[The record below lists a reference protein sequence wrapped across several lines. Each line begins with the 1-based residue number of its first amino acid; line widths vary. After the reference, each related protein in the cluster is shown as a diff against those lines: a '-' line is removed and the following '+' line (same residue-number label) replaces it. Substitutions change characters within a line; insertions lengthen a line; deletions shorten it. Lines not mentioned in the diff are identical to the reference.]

1 MIRSLLL
8 ALAMVAAALPALA
21 VQPDEMLDDPALER
35 RAREISRD
43 VRCLVC
49 QNQSIDES
57 NADLARDLR
66 VLVRERVKQG
76 DTNQEVRDYLVARY
90 GDYVLLKPPFGLS
103 TLLLWAAPA
112 LLLLAGVL
120 AVLLWFRGRGRVA
133 ASMAGGAEAA
143 LSAEE
148 RRRLDRLLAGEDGP
162 EDDGAEG
169 GGPVN
174 DGPDGDPGDRRA

>member
-8 ALAMVAAALPALA
+8 ALAVVVAALPALA

-35 RAREISRD
+35 RAREISQD

-103 TLLLWAAPA
+103 TLLLWASPA
-112 LLLLAGVL
+112 LLLLVGAL
-120 AVLLWFRGRGRVA
+120 AVFLWFRGRGR
-133 ASMAGGAEAA
+133 ASATQAGGAEAA

-162 EDDGAEG
+162 EDDGSG
-169 GGPVN
+169 R
-174 DGPDGDPGDRRA
+174 DPGDRRA